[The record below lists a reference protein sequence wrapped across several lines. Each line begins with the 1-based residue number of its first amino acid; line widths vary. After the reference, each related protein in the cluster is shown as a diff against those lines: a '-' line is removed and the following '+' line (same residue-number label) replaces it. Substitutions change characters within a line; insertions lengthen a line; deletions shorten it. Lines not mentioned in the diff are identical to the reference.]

1 MLFEAADVEAKAAEA
16 VAEVESGNLED
27 KMAMQLVWEDWLG
40 WVVWL
45 GEHLVLTGEL

>member
-1 MLFEAADVEAKAAEA
+1 MFDATNVEAKTAEA

-27 KMAMQLVWEDWLG
+27 KMAMKSVWEDWLG

-45 GEHLVLTGEL
+45 GVHLVLTGEL